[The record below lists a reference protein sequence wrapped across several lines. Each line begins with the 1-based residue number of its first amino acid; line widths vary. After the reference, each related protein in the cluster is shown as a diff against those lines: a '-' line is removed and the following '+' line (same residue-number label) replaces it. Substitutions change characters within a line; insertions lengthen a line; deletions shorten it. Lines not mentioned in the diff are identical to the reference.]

1 MRAAEVMTSDVV
13 VVRPDAMVREAA
25 RKMHDLN
32 VGVLP
37 VCDGH
42 RLVGIVTDRDITVR
56 ATADGM
62 QPDVTPVHM
71 VMTADVQWCFAS
83 DSIAD
88 VEHKMAE
95 HQVRRLPVVDADK
108 RLVGIVTL
116 GDLSADRA
124 RGTEETLRA
133 ISTPAAPDRA
143 TKRPEESGGADS
155 PWPAYGEATPDASGR
170 PRG

>member
-1 MRAAEVMTSDVV
+1 
-13 VVRPDAMVREAA
+13 
-25 RKMHDLN
+25 
-32 VGVLP
+32 
-37 VCDGH
+37 
-42 RLVGIVTDRDITVR
+42 
-56 ATADGM
+56 
-62 QPDVTPVHM
+62 

-143 TKRPEESGGADS
+143 TKRPEESGGADA

>member
-37 VCDGH
+37 VCDGR
-42 RLVGIVTDRDITVR
+42 RLVGIITDRDITVR

-62 QPDVTPVHM
+62 QPDVTPVQV
-71 VMTADVQWCFAS
+71 VMTADVEWCFAS

-88 VEHKMAE
+88 VEHKMAQ
-95 HQVRRLPVVDADK
+95 HKIRRLPVVDADK
-108 RLVGIVTL
+108 RLVGILTL

-133 ISTPAAPDRA
+133 ISTPAEPDR
-143 TKRPEESGGADS
+143 TGQRQEQSSRADA
-155 PWPAYGEATPDASGR
+155 PWPAYGEGDAANR
-170 PRG
+170 QRG

>member
-1 MRAAEVMTSDVV
+1 MRAEEVMTSDVV

-32 VGVLP
+32 IGVLP
-37 VCDGH
+37 VCDGR
-42 RLVGIVTDRDITVR
+42 RLVGIITDRDITVR

-62 QPDVTPVHM
+62 QPDVTPVHV

-83 DSIAD
+83 DDIAD
-88 VEHKMAE
+88 VEHKMA
-95 HQVRRLPVVDADK
+95 QRKIRRLPVVDADK
-108 RLVGIVTL
+108 RLVGILTL

-133 ISTPAAPDRA
+133 ISTPAAPDRTA
-143 TKRPEESGGADS
+143 QRQEQSSGADA
-155 PWPAYGEATPDASGR
+155 PWPAYGEGDAANR
-170 PRG
+170 QRG